1 VDLAKAF
8 SDVLPPLMHD
18 PVMFAVP
25 FFLLLLI
32 IEWAAARKLAH
43 TEGERP
49 PSGAYL
55 KPDAWASIW
64 MGLVSVG
71 TSGVLNGIALLAYAA
86 LYVYVAPWH
95 LPATE
100 WYTWAIAIV
109 GVDLLYYVYH
119 RMAHRVRLFWATH
132 QAHHSSQ
139 YSTSPPRCGRSG
151 TSAATCSCGRCFRSS
166 AFRPGWCS
174 SASPSI

>member
-1 VDLAKAF
+1 VDWTRAF

-18 PVMFAVP
+18 PVTFAIP

-32 IEWAAARKLAH
+32 IEWAAAGKLAH
-43 TEGERP
+43 TEAERAP
-49 PSGAYL
+49 AGAYL

-71 TSGVLNGIALLAYAA
+71 TSGVLNAIALLAYAA

-95 LPATE
+95 LPANA
-100 WYTWAIAIV
+100 WYTWVIAIV

-119 RMAHRVRLFWATH
+119 RMAHRVRLIWATH

-139 YSTSPPRCGRSG
+139 
-151 TSAATCSCGRCFRSS
+151 
-166 AFRPGWCS
+166 
-174 SASPSI
+174 